1 MKAYDFIGNGGG
13 EDDDDD
19 DDDEEEAEEEDTIL
33 GEMQLQTV
41 TIDPQPPPLAPK
53 KAMEIKIFHL
63 LTGS

>member
-19 DDDEEEAEEEDTIL
+19 DEEAEEEEDTIL